1 MKTTNI
7 YILLSIISIFCLS
20 SCLDDPDLPNGSI
33 NSKAPEI
40 ETIRIDTFTATSVTI
55 SANVIR
61 ENGDPITERGIY
73 WSKTSPLDIKNATR
87 VPTEGGKGIFT
98 VTLSDL
104 TNNET
109 YYIKPYA
116 RNKKGISLGE
126 ERSATTNTGLGTVI
140 TLDAKN
146 VKATSAIIGGNIE
159 KRGEGDV
166 LEKGFYL
173 SLTETFVEG
182 DTIIS
187 TTSTDSFD
195 FILTDLV
202 TDTTYYFRAFVRN
215 KFGFFPLGEVKSFKT
230 QTGLAIIESM
240 RILEI
245 GFSTARIEAEIK
257 DEGDS
262 PITQRGFCWAKD
274 GVIPTITNESI
285 VSGSRAGV
293 FSGTLTNLVPGVKYA
308 VRAYSINNYGVSY
321 SDVLEVTTQ
330 SDIPVVTTAPVTNI
344 TNGTARVGGEVIS
357 EGANAIIAAGIC
369 WSTEANP
376 TVDDNK
382 IILATEKTS
391 FTGTING
398 LIGGKTYYI
407 RAFVQN
413 DGQYGV
419 VYSEET
425 MQITTPPIYTLMS
438 ALNNYLIQG
447 SPIHFQAE
455 GVGYVL
461 GGDSGPGNGSSDK
474 MWRYDPNVN
483 NWNELLPYPVS
494 GTYGQAAT
502 SISNNVYILG
512 GKNRDETVSDK
523 FYRYDAYNN
532 AWNEVSI
539 SSSTKPSPVYNSAGC
554 TLGNNVYYIGG
565 VNETNSVINDVWMYN
580 GSDWN
585 KKTSL
590 PGSISKGIALAAGN
604 TIYAGLGFFNSDND
618 NTNPNIWSSS
628 DNGDTWTAIGTI
640 PTSFGYVRGGV
651 VFDNE
656 IYVIDNTGAI
666 YKYSTSSNTW
676 SRKSRLSVLGNQIHC
691 MYVLNGLIYIGLGNS
706 GSTFISYNPH
716 WDN

>member
-1 MKTTNI
+1 MKITNI

-173 SLTETFVEG
+173 SLTETFVEC

-187 TTSTDSFD
+187 TTTTDSFD
-195 FILTDLV
+195 FTLTDLV

-215 KFGFFPLGEVKSFKT
+215 KFGLFPLGEVKSFKT
-230 QTGLAIIESM
+230 QTGLAIIENLKS
-240 RILEI
+240 LEV
-245 GFSTARIEAEIK
+245 GLNTAMIEAEIK
-257 DEGDS
+257 DEGDAS
-262 PITQRGFCWAKD
+262 ITERGFCWTKE
-274 GVIPTITNESI
+274 GTVPTVDNYSI
-285 VSGSRAGV
+285 ISGSGTGV
-293 FSGTLTNLVPGVKYA
+293 FSGTLTSLIPGTKYV
-308 VRAYSINNYGVSY
+308 VRAYSINSHGVSY
-321 SDVLEVTTQ
+321 SNMLEFTTK
-330 SDIPVVTTAPVTNI
+330 SDIPTVATATVTNI
-344 TNGTARVGGEVIS
+344 INGTARVGGEVLY
-357 EGANAIIAAGIC
+357 EGGTAIKAAGIC
-369 WSTEANP
+369 WSTEPNP
-376 TVDDNK
+376 TIDNDS
-382 IILATEKTS
+382 IVLTTTKTAFS
-391 FTGTING
+391 GTING
-398 LIGGKTYYI
+398 LVGGKTYYI

-413 DGQYGV
+413 EGDYTTYGGTV
-419 VYSEET
+419 
-425 MQITTPPIYTLMS
+425 QITTPSIYSLMT
-438 ALNNYLIQG
+438 ALNEDLIQG
-447 SPIHFQAE
+447 SPVYFQIG

-461 GGDSGPGNGSSDK
+461 GGDSGSGPGSTDK

-483 NWNELLPYPVS
+483 NWNARLSFPVS
-494 GTYGQAAT
+494 GTYGQAAA
-502 SISNNVYILG
+502 SVNNDVYLLG
-512 GKNRDETVSDK
+512 GKSGTDGTISDK
-523 FYRYDAYNN
+523 LHKYSASNN
-532 AWNEVSI
+532 TWSEVVV
-539 SSSTKPSPVYNSAGC
+539 SSSTKPSPVYYSAGC
-554 TLGNNVYYIGG
+554 ALGNNLYYIGG
-565 VNETNSVINDVWMYN
+565 TDGTSVISDVWAYSGN
-580 GSDWN
+580 TWT

-590 PGSISKGIALAAGN
+590 PYSISKGIALVVNN
-604 TIYAGLGFFNSDND
+604 TIYAGLGYFNAAND
-618 NTNPNIWSSS
+618 NMNPRMWSSS
-628 DNGDTWTAIGTI
+628 NNGDTWTEIEESI
-640 PTSFGYVRGGV
+640 PSSTGHIRGSV
-651 VFDNE
+651 VFDND
-656 IYVIDNTGAI
+656 IYVIDGTGTI
-666 YKYSTSSNTW
+666 YKFSTSSREW
-676 SRKSRLSVLGNQIHC
+676 SKKSKLSVLNNEIHC
-691 MYVLNGLIYIGLGNS
+691 MYELNGVIYIGLGSS
-706 GSTFISYNPH
+706 GSAFISYNPH